1 MFANF
6 PRGFWRFPT
15 KFQLFKKWC
24 CARAEDRAIFE
35 DLRLRGQGQGHQ
47 NVSSRTPP
55 LPIMLLCLTH
65 IENSVSTDEC
75 KILLM
80 ILDYN
85 QRKGGVDM
93 TDENLEEFL
102 CRRKTVRWPLLFFY
116 HMVDAAANNVYIL
129 MKKCGKYSKS
139 KKCLLKNLSFQL
151 PKSAAENRLRL
162 AKQKYSVRDAAAQ
175 VGFSIPTEP
184 NVTPRRTV
192 SSHQKRCRVRKKQ
205 TRLQCRPSARIA

>member
-6 PRGFWRFPT
+6 PRGFWRFPM
-15 KFQLFKKWC
+15 KFLLFKKC
-24 CARAEDRAIFE
+24 CCPRAEDRAIFE
-35 DLRLRGQGQGHQ
+35 DLRLRGHGQGHQ

-55 LPIMLLCLTH
+55 LPIMLLCSTH
-65 IENSVSTDEC
+65 IENSVTTDEC

-80 ILDYN
+80 ISDYN

-93 TDENLEEFL
+93 IDENLEEFL

-139 KKCLLKNLSFQL
+139 KKCLLKNLSSQL

-162 AKQKYSVRDAAAQ
+162 SKQKSSVLETQLLRLAFPSQANPTLPLVPLYLAIKKDAEYAR
-175 VGFSIPTEP
+175 
-184 NVTPRRTV
+184 NTPDYNAG
-192 SSHQKRCRVRKKQ
+192 
-205 TRLQCRPSARIA
+205 PAPG